1 MPNIVQQNQSVL
13 PFLKWVGGKSRL
25 LQQYQKY
32 LPKIPDFKTYYE
44 PFLGGGSVFFNLQ
57 PNLAVLSDI
66 NQDLIETY
74 CSVRDN
80 LEELIDLLQKHQN
93 EHNSDYSQ
101 NHDYYYQVRSQ
112 IYNTP
117 IQRAARLIYLN
128 KTCFNGLYRVNSK
141 GEFNVPVGKYKNPKI
156 CNPDLLRSAS
166 AALKS
171 AKIEVRNFE
180 EILNYATSDDF
191 VYFDPPYHPLSDT
204 SYFTAYS
211 VDAFNKDKQIKL
223 RNIFAELANRG
234 VKVMLSNSDSPF
246 IHQLYSDEQA
256 FPRHKLP
263 KIHKIFAPRVINS
276 DIKKRGLITEVLITS
291 Y

>member
-25 LQQYQKY
+25 IQQYQKH
-32 LPKIPDFKTYYE
+32 LPEIQGIKTYYE
-44 PFLGGGSVFFNLQ
+44 PFLGGGSVFFHLQ
-57 PNLAVLSDI
+57 PKLAILSDI
-66 NQDLIETY
+66 NQDLIATY

-80 LEELIDLLQKHQN
+80 LEQLIDLLQKHQN
-93 EHNSDYSQ
+93 EHNNDYSK
-101 NHDYYYQVRSQ
+101 NHDYYYQVRSR

-117 IQRAARLIYLN
+117 IEKAARLIYLN

-180 EILNYATSDDF
+180 KILEHAKSSDDF

-211 VDAFNKDKQIKL
+211 ADAFNEDDQKKL
-223 RNIFAELANRG
+223 RDIFAELASRG
-234 VKVMLSNSDSPF
+234 VKVMLSNSDCKF
-246 IHQLYSDEQA
+246 IRELYSE
-256 FPRHKLP
+256 FN
-263 KIHKIFAPRVINS
+263 IHEILASRVINS
-276 DIKKRGLITEVLITS
+276 NAQKRGKISEVLVTS

>member
-1 MPNIVQQNQSVL
+1 MSNIVQQNKSVL

-25 LQQYQKY
+25 LQQYQNY
-32 LPKIPDFKTYYE
+32 FPKISDIKTYYE

-57 PNLAVLSDI
+57 PKLAILSDI

-80 LEELIDLLQKHQN
+80 LEQLIDLLQIHQN
-93 EHNSDYSQ
+93 EHNSDYSE
-101 NHDYYYQVRSQ
+101 NHEYYYQVRSRT
-112 IYNTP
+112 YNTP

-180 EILNYATSDDF
+180 EILDHAKTSDDF

-211 VDAFNKDKQIKL
+211 ADAFNEDKQIKL
-223 RNIFAELANRG
+223 RNIFAELASRG
-234 VKVMLSNSDSPF
+234 VKVMLSNSDCKF
-246 IHQLYSDEQA
+246 IRELYSE
-256 FPRHKLP
+256 FN
-263 KIHKIFAPRVINS
+263 IHEILAARVINS
-276 DIKKRGLITEVLITS
+276 NAQKRGKISEVLVRS

>member
-1 MPNIVQQNQSVL
+1 MSNIVQQNKSVL

-25 LQQYQKY
+25 LQQYQNY
-32 LPKIPDFKTYYE
+32 LPKISDIKTYYE
-44 PFLGGGSVFFNLQ
+44 PFLGGGSVFFHLQ

-80 LEELIDLLQKHQN
+80 LEELMNLLQIHQN
-93 EHNSDYSQ
+93 NHNNDYSK
-101 NHDYYYQVRSQ
+101 NHEYYYQVRSR

-117 IQRAARLIYLN
+117 IERAARLIYLN
-128 KTCFNGLYRVNSK
+128 RTCFNGLYRVNSK

-156 CNPDLLRSAS
+156 CNPDLLYSAS

-180 EILNYATSDDF
+180 EILDHAKTSDDF
-191 VYFDPPYHPLSDT
+191 VYFDPPYHPLNNT

-211 VDAFNKDKQIKL
+211 ADSFNKDNQIRL

-234 VKVMLSNSDSPF
+234 VKVMLSNSDCKF
-246 IHQLYSDEQA
+246 IRELYSE
-256 FPRHKLP
+256 FN
-263 KIHKIFAPRVINS
+263 IHEILASRVINS
-276 DIKKRGLITEVLITS
+276 NAQKRGKISEVLVTS